1 MWATRTGLI
10 LCLLVVAA
18 PASAVSKDE
27 LEQRIQQLE
36 RRIDSRG
43 LLELMQTVEML
54 RADIQQL
61 RGEIEIQNNTM
72 ESLQKRQRDLYMD
85 IDRRLHRIETGGEE
99 QPADTTGS
107 APAGITTTATGTAA
121 GSGVMPPAAS
131 PMSSVAASGAT
142 VLAPPTSAAK
152 PAAAADPEAERK
164 AYNHALGVLQDG
176 RYPDAAVAFS
186 GFLASY
192 PDSSYTDNAQY
203 WLGEVYYVSRKF
215 REAQAEFGKVITQH
229 PQSPKV
235 PDAMLKTGF
244 IQYELKDWGA
254 ARNTLTELTES
265 YPGTTAA
272 RLAQERL
279 DRMKREKR

>member
-1 MWATRTGLI
+1 MWVTRSGL
-10 LCLLVVAA
+10 LVCLLSVAA

-27 LEQRIQQLE
+27 LEQRVQQLE

-43 LLELMQTVEML
+43 LVELMQTVEML

-61 RGEIEIQNNTM
+61 RGEIEIQNNAV

-85 IDRRLHRIETGGEE
+85 VDRRLHRIETGGEE
-99 QPADTTGS
+99 LPADTAGS
-107 APAGITTTATGTAA
+107 TPPGITNTVTGAAA
-121 GSGVMPPAAS
+121 GSAMMPSAGS
-131 PMSSVAASGAT
+131 SMSSVAASGAT
-142 VLAPPTSAAK
+142 VLAPATPTAK
-152 PAAAADPEAERK
+152 PAAASDPEAERK
-164 AYNHALGVLQDG
+164 AYNHALGILQDG

-215 REAQAEFGKVITQH
+215 REAQAEFDKVITQH

-244 IQYELKDWGA
+244 IQYELREWSA
-254 ARNTLTELTES
+254 ARKTLTELTQS

-279 DRMKREKR
+279 DRMKREKH

>member
-1 MWATRTGLI
+1 MWVTRSGL
-10 LCLLVVAA
+10 LVCLLSVAA

-27 LEQRIQQLE
+27 LEQRVQQLE

-43 LLELMQTVEML
+43 LVELMQTVEML

-61 RGEIEIQNNTM
+61 RGEIEIQNNSV

-85 IDRRLHRIETGGEE
+85 VDRRLHRIETGGEE
-99 QPADTTGS
+99 LPADTAGS
-107 APAGITTTATGTAA
+107 TPPGITNTVTGAAA
-121 GSGVMPPAAS
+121 GSAMMPSAGS
-131 PMSSVAASGAT
+131 SMSSVAASGAT
-142 VLAPPTSAAK
+142 VLAPATPTAK
-152 PAAAADPEAERK
+152 PAAASDPEAERK
-164 AYNHALGVLQDG
+164 AYNHALGILQDG

-215 REAQAEFGKVITQH
+215 REAQAEFDKVITQH

-244 IQYELKDWGA
+244 IQYELREWSA
-254 ARNTLTELTES
+254 ARKTLTELTQS

-279 DRMKREKR
+279 DRMKREKH